1 VYAIV
6 TRGNLELM
14 GYKLLGFTIWQ
25 SSKRIARRRFLA
37 NRQKIATSTV
47 ASVVMA
53 GVIAGVLAARQ
64 SSQPR

>member
-1 VYAIV
+1 
-6 TRGNLELM
+6 M

>member
-1 VYAIV
+1 
-6 TRGNLELM
+6 M
-14 GYKLLGFTIWQ
+14 GYRILGFTIWQ
-25 SSKRIARRRFLA
+25 SSKRLARRRFLA

-47 ASVVMA
+47 GLVVMA

>member
-1 VYAIV
+1 MYAIV
-6 TRGNLELM
+6 TRGSLDVM

-37 NRQKIATSTV
+37 NRQKIATSMV
-47 ASVVMA
+47 ASVMMA